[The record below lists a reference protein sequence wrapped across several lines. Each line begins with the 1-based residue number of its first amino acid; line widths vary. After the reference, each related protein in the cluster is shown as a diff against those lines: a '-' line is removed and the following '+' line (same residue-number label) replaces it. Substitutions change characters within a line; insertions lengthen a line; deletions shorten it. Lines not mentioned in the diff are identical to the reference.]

1 MEFSRDRLTWVAY
14 GLLAWFAYLQAAP
27 GLIVGHLRDEFGLSY
42 STGGLHVAAF
52 AAGALVAGLASG
64 PIERAVGR
72 RALFWGSAALMA
84 LGAVGLVAG
93 RAAQATIGS
102 LFVMGIAGGLLL
114 VTIQALLADHHGE
127 RRAVALTEAN
137 VAASVAYVVLI
148 GALSLAAAAGAGWR
162 AAVLA
167 SLAVPALAWW
177 FNRRLAIATPAR
189 QATADGRRRLP
200 AAFWVAATML
210 FCTTAVEWCITA
222 WGASFVEDAANV
234 SADAAVSVMV
244 GYFGGV
250 VAGRVAGS
258 GLARRHSVHRL
269 LALALVISAVGFA
282 ILWSSASS
290 LQALLG
296 LALLGVGIGNLFPL
310 GLSVTVALAPDQAQQ
325 ASGKAVFMTSFAV
338 LLAPLTVGTLAD
350 ATSLTAALAVV
361 PVALACAAT
370 GLTIV
375 TRTARREAVRPL

>member
-1 MEFSRDRLTWVAY
+1 
-14 GLLAWFAYLQAAP
+14 
-27 GLIVGHLRDEFGLSY
+27 
-42 STGGLHVAAF
+42 
-52 AAGALVAGLASG
+52 
-64 PIERAVGR
+64 
-72 RALFWGSAALMA
+72 
-84 LGAVGLVAG
+84 
-93 RAAQATIGS
+93 
-102 LFVMGIAGGLLL
+102 
-114 VTIQALLADHHGE
+114 
-127 RRAVALTEAN
+127 
-137 VAASVAYVVLI
+137 
-148 GALSLAAAAGAGWR
+148 
-162 AAVLA
+162 
-167 SLAVPALAWW
+167 
-177 FNRRLAIATPAR
+177 
-189 QATADGRRRLP
+189 
-200 AAFWVAATML
+200 ML

-222 WGASFVEDAANV
+222 WGASFVEDAADV
-234 SADAAVSVMV
+234 SADAAVSVMI

-250 VAGRVAGS
+250 VVGRVAGS
-258 GLARRHSVHRL
+258 GLARRHSPHRL
-269 LALALVISAVGFA
+269 LALALVVTAVGFA
-282 ILWSSASS
+282 ILWPSASS

>member
-1 MEFSRDRLTWVAY
+1 
-14 GLLAWFAYLQAAP
+14 
-27 GLIVGHLRDEFGLSY
+27 
-42 STGGLHVAAF
+42 
-52 AAGALVAGLASG
+52 
-64 PIERAVGR
+64 
-72 RALFWGSAALMA
+72 
-84 LGAVGLVAG
+84 
-93 RAAQATIGS
+93 
-102 LFVMGIAGGLLL
+102 
-114 VTIQALLADHHGE
+114 
-127 RRAVALTEAN
+127 
-137 VAASVAYVVLI
+137 
-148 GALSLAAAAGAGWR
+148 
-162 AAVLA
+162 
-167 SLAVPALAWW
+167 
-177 FNRRLAIATPAR
+177 
-189 QATADGRRRLP
+189 
-200 AAFWVAATML
+200 ML

-222 WGASFVEDAANV
+222 WGASFVEDAADV

-258 GLARRHSVHRL
+258 GLARRHSPHRL
-269 LALALVISAVGFA
+269 LALALVISAAGFA

-375 TRTARREAVRPL
+375 TRTAKREAVRPL